1 MKKIIN
7 LIMMQYNTLFS
18 IKKLLILV
26 IVFSTTYSIIE
37 PSMITFAG
45 LMYLMVSS
53 YTVIGY
59 EEKSKINYMI
69 CSLPIEKKD
78 YILSKYIYGL
88 INIVIAIIIS
98 IVISFFSPSLPK
110 DMSILSTIIII
121 AIIGIG
127 VVSILVPIMIIIG
140 VEKARYVLIFC
151 MVIPICFSGNLS
163 KHIFKYIINIDS
175 INLAII
181 AILLGITLIL
191 SSYFITIN
199 LYEKKEL
206 N

>member
-1 MKKIIN
+1 
-7 LIMMQYNTLFS
+7 MQYNTLFS

-78 YILSKYIYGL
+78 YVLSKYIYGL
-88 INIVIAIIIS
+88 INIVIAIFIS
-98 IVISFFSPSLPK
+98 IVISFFSPNLPK
-110 DMSILSTIIII
+110 DMSILSIIIII

-151 MVIPICFSGNLS
+151 MVIPIWFSGDLS
-163 KHIFKYIINIDS
+163 RHILRYITNIDTIS
-175 INLAII
+175 IVII

-191 SSYFITIN
+191 SSYFITVN